1 VPLVAAYHRPTDITE
16 ALDLLASPGR
26 IPLAGG
32 TVINA
37 DRRPSSLEA
46 VDLQALSLDSM
57 SVDGDVITLGAMLR
71 LDEVMELSDD
81 LLAEAARRELP
92 STLRTVATV
101 GGTIGAADPDSTM
114 LAALLVS
121 GTIVHYAQGEDRS
134 LAEHLASPSGLIIS
148 VSLSLGGAAA
158 LETTGRTP
166 MDTPIVAAAGRRF
179 GSNVLLALTGVGPHP
194 VLVDAAD
201 PTRDLAPPG
210 DFRGSAAYRLHLATT
225 LSARVMEALA

>member
-1 VPLVAAYHRPTDITE
+1 MPLVAAYHRPTDITE
-16 ALDLLASPGR
+16 ALDLLAAPGR

-37 DRRPSSLEA
+37 DRQPSSLEA
-46 VDLQALSLDSM
+46 VDLQALALDSV
-57 SVDGDVITLGAMLR
+57 SIDGDLITLGSMVR
-71 LDEVMELSDD
+71 LDQVMQLSDA

-92 STLRTVATV
+92 STLRTVATI
-101 GGTIGAADPDSTM
+101 GGTIGAADPDSIM

-134 LAEHLASPSGLIIS
+134 LAEHLVSPSGLIIS
-148 VSLSLGGAAA
+148 VSLTLGGASA

-166 MDTPIVAAAGRRF
+166 MDTPIVAAIGRRL
-179 GSNVLLALTGVGPHP
+179 GSQVRVALTGVGPHP
-194 VLVDAAD
+194 VLVDTAN

-210 DFRGSAAYRLHLATT
+210 DFRGSAVYRLHLAAT
-225 LSARVMEALA
+225 LSSRVMEALA